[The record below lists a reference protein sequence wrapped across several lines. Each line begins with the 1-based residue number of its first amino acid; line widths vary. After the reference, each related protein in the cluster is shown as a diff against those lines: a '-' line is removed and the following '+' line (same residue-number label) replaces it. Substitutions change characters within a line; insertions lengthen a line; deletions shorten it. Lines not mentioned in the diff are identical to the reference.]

1 MAVLTGNLA
10 TLPGVEELLIHRA
23 EVRRL
28 EAQLLA
34 RELGKFRGL
43 TGNAKVEASWIF
55 VQGDLLGCRT
65 GNGEKLSI
73 SQAQPGQVVNSA
85 VA

>member
-1 MAVLTGNLA
+1 MMELRTSKLA

-34 RELGKFRGL
+34 RELTK
-43 TGNAKVEASWIF
+43 N
-55 VQGDLLGCRT
+55 
-65 GNGEKLSI
+65 
-73 SQAQPGQVVNSA
+73 
-85 VA
+85 